1 MNESQGCM
9 RREKPVSIGYMLC
22 DFVCKTD
29 ILEKTKLWRQRTEQ
43 WSPEAKGGGGTALE
57 KEHTGVL
64 GGDGL
69 VLCPVLLL
77 VTRFCTRLGL
87 PWWLSSKDP
96 PNSEGDMGLIPGL
109 GRCHMPQSN

>member
-1 MNESQGCM
+1 MNLRGIM
-9 RREKPVSIGYMLC
+9 RSEKPVSIGYMLC
-22 DFVCKTD
+22 DFVRRTD
-29 ILEKTKLWRQRTEQ
+29 ILEKTKLWGQRTEQ
-43 WSPEAKGGGGTALE
+43 RSPEVKGGGRTTLD

-77 VTRFCTRLGL
+77 VTRFCTWSGL

-96 PNSEGDMGLIPGL
+96 PNSKGDMGLIPGL
-109 GRCHMPQSN
+109 GRFHMPQSN

>member
-1 MNESQGCM
+1 MNLRGVM
-9 RREKPVSIGYMLC
+9 RREKPVSIGCMLC
-22 DFVCKTD
+22 DFLCKTD

-43 WSPEAKGGGGTALE
+43 WSPEAKGGEGTTLE
-57 KEHTGVL
+57 KEHT

-87 PWWLSSKDP
+87 SWWLSSKDP

-109 GRCHMPQSN
+109 GRFHMPQSN